1 MLNYDRSHMS
11 NLQGPAGTI
20 PTQSRTFLSL
30 KGYTTQYCPERMLSL
45 EIILCSLSTLMPL
58 IPQSFADIFIT
69 VVIRGVSVLCMP
81 GMFPL
86 QHPLHSFYCHR
97 DLPTQTRKK
106 LLLFH
111 FKKCHG
117 VVNKQE
123 IKHCSHLSIS
133 TIIFLSWFGV
143 TS

>member
-1 MLNYDRSHMS
+1 MKRKNILQKHMIQYGNQKLNGAMLNYDRSHMS

-86 QHPLHSFYCHR
+86 
-97 DLPTQTRKK
+97 
-106 LLLFH
+106 
-111 FKKCHG
+111 
-117 VVNKQE
+117 
-123 IKHCSHLSIS
+123 
-133 TIIFLSWFGV
+133 
-143 TS
+143 